1 MTFVLSVSLVIF
13 ICTLHDEFLL
23 YGGWFDET
31 FGAFILKFFPRNEI
45 IVLFQWN
52 PAILYTDMRLACMQ
66 VRQKRLIQRF
76 RP

>member
-1 MTFVLSVSLVIF
+1 MTLVLSVSLVIF

-52 PAILYTDMRLACMQ
+52 PAIL
-66 VRQKRLIQRF
+66 
-76 RP
+76 

>member
-13 ICTLHDEFLL
+13 ICTLHDELLL

-31 FGAFILKFFPRNEI
+31 FGAFILKIFPKNEI

-52 PAILYTDMRLACMQ
+52 PAIL
-66 VRQKRLIQRF
+66 
-76 RP
+76 